1 MPLHTVTLDN
11 NIIVI
16 ADLAPHKLID
26 LIEQIESMSADT
38 RFHN

>member
-1 MPLHTVTLDN
+1 MPLHTVTLGN
-11 NIIVI
+11 NIIFT
-16 ADLAPHKLID
+16 ADQAPLELID